1 MNTYYLQ
8 IATGLTVSLVFSLLL
23 IPCVIAVSMKF
34 NLVDKPNA
42 RKVHQH
48 AISRLGGI
56 AIFFSAFAGVVIS
69 RVGLDAIRIWPVLF
83 SSVALMFLLGVWDDL
98 IEVNAKLR
106 FIIQICLAISLA
118 STGIRLTSL
127 YGILGIH
134 ELNGHWQ
141 YIVTVLIIVAS
152 TNAFNL
158 IDGVDGLAAG
168 LGLIGMLVLGFLAW
182 RLRLYP
188 LVIVLSASTGA
199 LLGFLKN
206 NSSPARIFMGD
217 GGSLV
222 LGFLLSAAGILLIE
236 EAHRFPRLVE
246 PSKAAIL
253 VTAVLVI
260 PVFDTWRVFAS
271 RIRRGVSPFKAD
283 KTHLHH
289 LLLFAG
295 LNHRKT
301 AFSLYLFAIL
311 LVLLALLMTNFKG
324 VSIVILLMV
333 GMSHVLTLILRI
345 NKGMEKWLAFIR
357 KMELGGDNL

>member
-8 IATGLTVSLVFSLLL
+8 MATGLTVSMVLSLLL
-23 IPCVIAVSMKF
+23 IPRVIALSIKY
-34 NLVDKPNA
+34 NLVDKPDA
-42 RKVHQH
+42 RKVHVH

-56 AIFFSAFAGVVIS
+56 AIFISAFAGIVIS
-69 RVGLDAIRIWPVLF
+69 RIGLEAVRFWPVLF
-83 SSVALMFLLGVWDDL
+83 STIALIFLLGVWDDL
-98 IEVNAKLR
+98 TALNAKFR

-134 ELNGHWQ
+134 ELSVFWQ
-141 YIVTVLIIVAS
+141 YSVTILIIVGS

-158 IDGVDGLAAG
+158 IDGVDGLAGG
-168 LGLIGMLVLGFLAW
+168 LGLIGMLVLATLAW

-188 LVIVLSASTGA
+188 LVIVLATCIGA
-199 LLGFLKN
+199 MLGFLKN
-206 NSSPARIFMGD
+206 NSSPAKIFMGD

-222 LGFLLSAAGILLIE
+222 LGFLLSTVGILLIE
-236 EAHRFPRLVE
+236 KAHASPVLLD

-253 VTAVLVI
+253 VTAILII

-289 LLLFAG
+289 LFLIAG
-295 LNHRKT
+295 LDHRMI
-301 AFSLYLFAIL
+301 AFSLYFFEL
-311 LVLLALLMTNFKG
+311 LLILLALLLSNFKG
-324 VSIVILLMV
+324 VSVILLLMV
-333 GMSHVLTLILRI
+333 AIAHLLTLVLRV
-345 NKGMEKWLAFIR
+345 NKGMEKWLAFIK
-357 KMELGGDNL
+357 KMELE